1 MNKALALAAFLL
13 VSCTAEAPT
22 PEIVVENAWARAAA
36 HGRSS
41 TAVYL
46 TIRNT
51 GGGDRLVEV
60 SSPAGEASL
69 HSTSM
74 AGGIM
79 RMRSVEAVDD
89 PAGAAVTA
97 GRELGALCGSG
108 RRVERAEV
116 AARGRKHYPAG
127 AEIRALGRQQGG
139 SGGSGGV
146 RKGRMM

>member
-79 RMRSVEAVDD
+79 RMRSVEAVDV
-89 PAGAAVTA
+89 PAGSAVKLEPGGNHVMLSGLKSPLAAGSTIPLELKFERSGDKKVEAAV
-97 GRELGALCGSG
+97 
-108 RRVERAEV
+108 RA
-116 AARGRKHYPAG
+116 ASA
-127 AEIRALGRQQGG
+127 
-139 SGGSGGV
+139 
-146 RKGRMM
+146 KGE